1 MAPNESIHIDI
12 DKVVATRAKGK
23 KFPKFLINWIKK
35 LIHQDELNE
44 YFDQGTLGVEF
55 AEGAIKHL
63 GVTFELEGI
72 ENIPAEGRFTFACN
86 HPLGGIEALEMVAF
100 LGRRYN
106 EQIASPAN
114 DFLMNVKQVQQYLV
128 PVNKLGAQARE
139 LSGQLEEIFASDKQ
153 IFFFPAGLCSRKIDG
168 KVQDLPWKK
177 TFITKSRQHHRDIIP
192 MWCSGQNSKRF
203 YRIDRLC
210 KALKLKTNLAMFL
223 LPDELFKTRGKT
235 FRIVIGKPVPW
246 ETFTPEKKDIEWAA
260 YMRDVTYSLAKE

>member
-1 MAPNESIHIDI
+1 
-12 DKVVATRAKGK
+12 
-23 KFPKFLINWIKK
+23 
-35 LIHQDELNE
+35 
-44 YFDQGTLGVEF
+44 
-55 AEGAIKHL
+55 
-63 GVTFELEGI
+63 
-72 ENIPAEGRFTFACN
+72 
-86 HPLGGIEALEMVAF
+86 MVAF

-139 LSGQLEEIFASDKQ
+139 LSAQLEEIFASDKQ
-153 IFFFPAGLCSRKIDG
+153 IFIFPAGLCSRKIDG

-203 YRIDRLC
+203 YRIDRF
-210 KALKLKTNLAMFL
+210 AMFL

-235 FRIVIGKPVPW
+235 FKIVIGKPVPW
-246 ETFTPEKKDIEWAA
+246 ESFTSEKKDIEWAA